1 MGMSLR
7 YLHRC
12 MTDRQRVQLDD
23 GRLANI
29 VRVDTEFPANQTT
42 VSVWTNGPG
51 VTKVD
56 LRRIV
61 GPAPESESAPTP
73 KSKVESA

>member
-1 MGMSLR
+1 MAMSLR

-42 VSVWTNGPG
+42 VSVWTDSPDGPG

-61 GPAPESESAPTP
+61 GPAPETEPNAE
-73 KSKVESA
+73 VESA

>member
-1 MGMSLR
+1 MMNLR
-7 YLHRC
+7 HLHRC
-12 MTDRQRVQLDD
+12 MTDRRKVELDD
-23 GRLANI
+23 GRLGQI

-42 VSVWTNGPG
+42 VSLWTETPRGPG

-61 GPAPESESAPTP
+61 GPVPDNQTPPSAETG
-73 KSKVESA
+73 